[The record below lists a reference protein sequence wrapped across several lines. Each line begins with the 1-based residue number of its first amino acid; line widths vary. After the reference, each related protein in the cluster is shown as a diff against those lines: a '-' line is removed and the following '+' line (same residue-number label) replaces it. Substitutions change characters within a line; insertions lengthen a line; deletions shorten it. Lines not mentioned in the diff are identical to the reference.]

1 MKKYLFVLAAIIMA
15 LTACEGPMGPPG
27 PVGPQGPPGNG
38 GSGDGVNWKILEYT
52 VHDKDWEL
60 IGGKD
65 ALNSHYMFEF
75 KESLLTSEIFK
86 NGKLAGYRVLTLDNG
101 SKVYTPLPYIVPRG
115 TKEGSNEKLWS
126 EYYTF
131 DYQPGSIA
139 FYAYYTD
146 FYTGNRPPTCTFR
159 IVATW

>member
-60 IGGKD
+60 VGGKD

-75 KESLLTSEIFK
+75 KENLLTSEIFK
-86 NGKLAGYRVLTLDNG
+86 NGKVVGFRVLKLDNN
-101 SKVYTPLPYIVPRG
+101 STVQTPLPYIVPRG

-131 DYQPGSIA
+131 DFQPGSIA
-139 FYAYYTD
+139 FYAHYTD
-146 FYTGNRPPTCTFR
+146 FYTGNRPPTCYFR